1 MEEIFRLMRE
11 MLAEVEGLKHIM
23 TGGTTTISEK
33 AHEKVQDM
41 VEKAFNPL
49 KPIKLSKEAYK
60 KIEEADNEPISEE
73 AIRAIN
79 KFISDTNKFYGTV
92 EDKDWVQEKCN
103 TNTPPTSVPEHP
115 SKGNV
120 KSKTTDN
127 SSMQTREE
135 IATDNSMRTKE
146 EIAEKVYELE
156 IAKKYAYTNEEYL
169 QGMIDALRWVVKSKK
184 ILNNEN

>member
-1 MEEIFRLMRE
+1 MKKDLNEMEEIFRLMRE

-23 TGGTTTISEK
+23 TGGTTTISER

-92 EDKDWVQEKCN
+92 EDKDWIQEKCN
-103 TNTPPTSVPEHP
+103 TNTPPTSVPERP
-115 SKGNV
+115 SKGNIE
-120 KSKTTDN
+120 SKTTDN
-127 SSMQTREE
+127 SMQTREE
-135 IATDNSMRTKE
+135 IESKLS
-146 EIAEKVYELE
+146 ELE
-156 IAKKYAYTNEEYL
+156 IVVRYMRPNEKERIL
-169 QGMIDALRWVVKSKK
+169 GWINALRWV
-184 ILNNEN
+184 LNRTCIISIMDNR